1 MEKARAFFRSLELK
15 HLGGGGG
22 GSTSSEHS
30 SSSSSQRR
38 ASTNKKTNVD
48 IPPPISS
55 TKIPQT
61 SSMSSSSSSSI
72 IDDTHQTNSTTTTTT
87 TTNPSSFTTSNCIA
101 TARIIRVINPKDV
114 IVHRSMESNQDD
126 SPMSS
131 SSYVNMPR
139 VVSPKHYHTYSHSS
153 GKYPEMQTAQYGK

>member
-38 ASTNKKTNVD
+38 ASTNKKTNLD

-72 IDDTHQTNSTTTTTT
+72 IDDTHQTNSTTTTT